1 MENYKNNNGDSG
13 VSGYQIGSDYI
24 WVEFSTGSIYE
35 YDYSVTGSS
44 HVETMKNLARSGSG
58 LNGYINSY
66 VKFKYSKKIK

>member
-1 MENYKNNNGDSG
+1 MKNYKNNNGDSG
-13 VSGYQIGSDYI
+13 VLGYQIGSDYI

-58 LNGYINSY
+58 LNGYINSH
-66 VKFKYSKKIK
+66 VKFKYSRRIK